1 MNKVEMTL
9 REVYDEVLLDIYNN
23 AVESIKFVS
32 EAELKK
38 ELVVNYI
45 KSLNIILLN
54 GLIDD
59 DVTVNDFNYLVS
71 QVNDLANELLKYI
84 KDEYISK
91 SKLKKV
97 VYNFIYGQINTSML
111 DQMEKHN
118 IKVSV
123 YWHYGWCQPVV
134 YIPQFCDYIDVLYQL
149 GDDLGV
155 VLL

>member
-23 AVESIKFVS
+23 AVESIKLVS
-32 EAELKK
+32 ESELKK

-54 GLIDD
+54 GLRDD

-84 KDEYISK
+84 KDEYI
-91 SKLKKV
+91 
-97 VYNFIYGQINTSML
+97 FI
-111 DQMEKHN
+111 
-118 IKVSV
+118 
-123 YWHYGWCQPVV
+123 
-134 YIPQFCDYIDVLYQL
+134 
-149 GDDLGV
+149 
-155 VLL
+155 

>member
-9 REVYDEVLLDIYNN
+9 REVYDTVLLDIYNN
-23 AVESIKFVS
+23 AVESIKLVG

-54 GLIDD
+54 GLRDD

-84 KDEYISK
+84 KDEYI
-91 SKLKKV
+91 
-97 VYNFIYGQINTSML
+97 FI
-111 DQMEKHN
+111 
-118 IKVSV
+118 
-123 YWHYGWCQPVV
+123 
-134 YIPQFCDYIDVLYQL
+134 
-149 GDDLGV
+149 
-155 VLL
+155 